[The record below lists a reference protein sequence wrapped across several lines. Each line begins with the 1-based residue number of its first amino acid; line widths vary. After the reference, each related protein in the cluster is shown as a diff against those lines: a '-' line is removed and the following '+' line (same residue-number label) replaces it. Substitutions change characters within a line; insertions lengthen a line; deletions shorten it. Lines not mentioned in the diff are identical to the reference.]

1 MSYTITIKYGQKAMG
16 LNWTMWLNG
25 VLNPSNP
32 LAENLIDNDIDNTDW
47 MDPGGPSPF
56 ENNDNNFIVSELNF
70 NCDIKIIWQFLIER
84 FDLLAPSTQM
94 GIGTSIMVKEH
105 VSELLLGEWI
115 QASGKKKLYSSKV
128 LKEFKKYNVVSR

>member
-1 MSYTITIKYGQKAMG
+1 MG
-16 LNWTMWLNG
+16 LSWTMWLNG

-105 VSELLLGEWI
+105 VSELLLGE
-115 QASGKKKLYSSKV
+115 
-128 LKEFKKYNVVSR
+128 